1 VARAGG
7 SGYGGGKV
15 ATRVWGERRGRW
27 RRDREEREVLERE
40 RERGERGREAL
51 RLLLS

>member
-40 RERGERGREAL
+40 GRGERGREAL